1 MEPLTWFFW
10 VVVKMALAVG
20 ISYAVMALSKQEPED
35 IYTDPDKFKNPE
47 VREGTKFPIIAGTCW
62 IENPIVGWFG
72 DVNWTSVR
80 VRLSGSGG
88 TNVYINHYK
97 YGALHILTQGVSDG
111 ILQIRV
117 DKDIVWPK
125 EGNRKALNA
134 DGASSCYLKLY
145 ELYGGLHEY
154 NGQITEQGGGLWGRV
169 RFRYGETTQLQNAYL
184 VSNCGAS
191 ISADRGLTSTVL
203 EKVIIGGTT
212 QMRPWKYL
220 VKRTNVLTTGE
231 AQWYPSKAA
240 IRTYEINP
248 IHWLREIYTDTEWG
262 LGTPTSLVND
272 TNLEAAADVLY
283 NEGFG
288 LCIKWEGGQS
298 LEAHVKDVLRYI
310 NAVIYEDHLTGM
322 LEMKL
327 IRDDYVIG
335 DLEVFDETDIVNIES
350 FSRGLMH
357 KIPDVTYLKYWDM
370 YNNIP
375 VTTANHDMALIN
387 AQGERLIPN
396 EVAYTGVVNDVLA
409 GQLAA
414 RDQHQLGVFA
424 AQIKLKCKRTMAHL
438 NPGDVFK
445 MVYTSRGIISI
456 VVRVLACHY
465 GTLTDGAVSF
475 DCVEDIFGMKD
486 SLYAAPPVSGWDNFI
501 DEGDYVE
508 NFATADVG
516 VSGTDPT
523 VIEKSEVSVNDD
535 IGVAEDV
542 SVTVT

>member
-1 MEPLTWFFW
+1 M
-10 VVVKMALAVG
+10 
-20 ISYAVMALSKQEPED
+20 
-35 IYTDPDKFKNPE
+35 
-47 VREGTKFPIIAGTCW
+47 
-62 IENPIVGWFG
+62 
-72 DVNWTSVR
+72 
-80 VRLSGSGG
+80 
-88 TNVYINHYK
+88 
-97 YGALHILTQGVSDG
+97 
-111 ILQIRV
+111 
-117 DKDIVWPK
+117 
-125 EGNRKALNA
+125 
-134 DGASSCYLKLY
+134 
-145 ELYGGLHEY
+145 
-154 NGQITEQGGGLWGRV
+154 
-169 RFRYGETTQLQNAYL
+169 
-184 VSNCGAS
+184 
-191 ISADRGLTSTVL
+191 
-203 EKVIIGGTT
+203 
-212 QMRPWKYL
+212 
-220 VKRTNVLTTGE
+220 
-231 AQWYPSKAA
+231 
-240 IRTYEINP
+240 
-248 IHWLREIYTDTEWG
+248 
-262 LGTPTSLVND
+262 
-272 TNLEAAADVLY
+272 
-283 NEGFG
+283 
-288 LCIKWEGGQS
+288 
-298 LEAHVKDVLRYI
+298 
-310 NAVIYEDHLTGM
+310 
-322 LEMKL
+322 
-327 IRDDYVIG
+327 IG
-335 DLEVFDETDIVNIES
+335 DLVVFDETDIVNIES

-396 EVAYTGVVNDVLA
+396 EVEYTGVVNDVLA

-523 VIEKSEVSVNDD
+523 VIEKSDVSVYDD
-535 IGVAEDV
+535 IGIAEDISVIENLEVSAYDDISVAEDV
-542 SVTVT
+542 SVTTT

>member
-1 MEPLTWFFW
+1 MDFIFW
-10 VVVKMALAVG
+10 VIVKMALAAA
-20 ISYAVMALSKQEPED
+20 ISYAVMVLTKQKPED
-35 IYTDPDKFKNPE
+35 TYTDPDKFKNPE

-72 DVNWTSVR
+72 DVNWTSTR
-80 VRLSGSGG
+80 VRLSGTGG
-88 TNVYINHYK
+88 REVYINHYK

-117 DKDIVWPK
+117 DNDIVWPT
-125 EGNRKALNA
+125 EGQIKVLNA
-134 DGASSCYLKLY
+134 DGAASCYLKLY

-184 VSNCGAS
+184 VGNCGAS

-203 EKVIIGGTT
+203 EKVTIGGTT

-262 LGTPTSLVND
+262 LSTPTSSVND

-283 NEGFG
+283 DEGFG
-288 LCIKWEGGQS
+288 ICIKWEGEQS

-375 VTTANHDMALIN
+375 VLTANHDMALIN

-414 RDQHQLGVFA
+414 RDQHQLGAFV

-438 NPGDVFK
+438 NPGDVFNLS
-445 MVYTSRGIISI
+445 YESRGIVSM
-456 VVRVLACHY
+456 VVRVLTCHY
-465 GTLTDGAVSF
+465 GTLADGVVAF
-475 DCVEDIFGMKD
+475 DCIEDIFGMKD
-486 SLYAAPPVSGWDNFI
+486 SLYAAPPASGWDDFV
-501 DEGDYVE
+501 DDPEYVE
-508 NFATADVG
+508 LFTIAEAAMSG
-516 VSGTDPT
+516 VDPT
-523 VIEKSEVSVNDD
+523 V
-535 IGVAEDV
+535 
-542 SVTVT
+542 TVE